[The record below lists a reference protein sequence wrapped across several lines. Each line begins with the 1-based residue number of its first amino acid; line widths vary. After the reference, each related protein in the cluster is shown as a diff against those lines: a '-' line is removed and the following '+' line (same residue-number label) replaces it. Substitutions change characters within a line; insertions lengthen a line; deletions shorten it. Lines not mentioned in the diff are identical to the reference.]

1 MPKVSV
7 IIPVYNVESYIER
20 CLHSLFC
27 QTLDDIEYIFVDDG
41 TPDNS
46 IRKIFEVLKEYPHRK
61 AQIKVLCHSENK
73 GVAIARAT
81 GIKGATGDYIIM
93 CDPDDYI
100 EQNMCELMY
109 SKAVFNNLD
118 VVICGFYIEAPA
130 SKRVLNFSFEGTPID
145 YLMSGIKTAFS
156 YANLFNKLIRR
167 KIIEENDIMPYPKCD
182 YGEDLGCVMRILYYA
197 KSMSSINIPLYHYC
211 LRPTSITGTQMN
223 LNIYKT
229 RLRLVDNI
237 CSFFEDKGFNT
248 LCNALKFN
256 TKLVGR
262 HLYVENEKEWVT
274 LYKECHK
281 DIFKFSD
288 NTLKARLVWWIALR
302 NVWTYKFMKKVINNL

>member
-1 MPKVSV
+1 MPKVSI
-7 IIPVYNVESYIER
+7 IIPVYNVEGYIER

-27 QTLDDIEYIFVDDG
+27 QTLDDIEYVFVDDG

-46 IRKIFEVLKEYPHRK
+46 IRKIFEVLEQYPHRK
-61 AQIKVLCHSENK
+61 SQVKILYHSENK
-73 GVAIARAT
+73 GLSVARGT
-81 GIKGATGDYIIM
+81 GIKAATGDYIIY

-100 EQNMCELMY
+100 ELDMHELMY
-109 SKAVFNNLD
+109 SEAITKDLD
-118 VVICGFYIEAPA
+118 VVICSFYIETSV
-130 SKRVLNFSFEGTPID
+130 SKKVLNFSFNGTPNE
-145 YLMSGIKTAFS
+145 YLAAGIKTTFS
-156 YANLFNKLIRR
+156 YASLCNKLIRR
-167 KIIEENDIMPYPKCD
+167 NIIEKYNIVPYFECD

-211 LRPTSITGTQMN
+211 LRPSSITGSQMN

-237 CSFFEDKGFNT
+237 CSFFKDKGFET

-256 TKLVGR
+256 TKLEGR
-262 HLYVENEKEWVT
+262 HLYVENEKEWVA

-302 NVWTYKFMKKVINNL
+302 NVWTYKFMKKVVKNL